1 MAPTAVMA
9 IGAGISAVSSLM
21 AGQAAMAAGRY
32 QKTMHDRNAT
42 ILDTKAEQSVKLGEF
57 NVKKFDQ
64 DFAKIQASTEAAYMA
79 AGVKMAGTPLE
90 ILEYNLTEAE
100 LERANIRYSSQV
112 DSYDFKQQAVLSRMQ
127 GNMAIFQARQQRS
140 NAFLNAAGT
149 MVGFYGAK
157 TMINTQAASNKLIVD
172 TMNSNTQKLITLQ
185 SNLSNRIVDL
195 TNSNR
200 INFWEKVGSP

>member
-79 AGVKMAGTPLE
+79 AGVRWLVLPW
-90 ILEYNLTEAE
+90 
-100 LERANIRYSSQV
+100 RY
-112 DSYDFKQQAVLSRMQ
+112 
-127 GNMAIFQARQQRS
+127 
-140 NAFLNAAGT
+140 LNT
-149 MVGFYGAK
+149 
-157 TMINTQAASNKLIVD
+157 I
-172 TMNSNTQKLITLQ
+172 
-185 SNLSNRIVDL
+185 
-195 TNSNR
+195 
-200 INFWEKVGSP
+200 